1 MSYIIPRRLRVE
13 RVLRRQHG
21 GGDHDAEQ
29 DHVAEVGVVAE
40 PVAPLSQEVGGRE
53 DEEAVLR
60 GHRLRLG
67 RHRRRLPLVGELLLL
82 VVFLFTWHLGRR
94 ERSSFGAIVISML
107 ESIAMHC
114 HLVAV
119 FSITLSWTL
128 VILSLVVVVDCNL
141 QPTMIKLW
149 S

>member
-21 GGDHDAEQ
+21 GGDHDAEE
-29 DHVAEVGVVAE
+29 DHVAEVGVVAQ
-40 PVAPLSQEVGGRE
+40 PVAPLSQEVGGGE

-82 VVFLFTWHLGRR
+82 VVLLFTWHLRRR
-94 ERSSFGAIVISML
+94 ERSSFGAIVISMFFIDSVHKHL
-107 ESIAMHC
+107 LQYRRSFRRLSMSRPIAHSIAY
-114 HLVAV
+114 
-119 FSITLSWTL
+119 
-128 VILSLVVVVDCNL
+128 IL
-141 QPTMIKLW
+141 I
-149 S
+149 

>member
-1 MSYIIPRRLRVE
+1 MSYIIPWRLRVQ

-82 VVFLFTWHLGRR
+82 VVFLFTWNLRRR
-94 ERSSFGAIVISML
+94 ERSSFGAFVISTL
-107 ESIAMHC
+107 ESSAMHY

-119 FSITLSWTL
+119 FSIALSWTL
-128 VILSLVVVVDCNL
+128 VILPLVVVVDCNL
-141 QPTMIKLW
+141 QPTIIKLW

>member
-21 GGDHDAEQ
+21 GGDHDAEE
-29 DHVAEVGVVAE
+29 DHVAEVGVVAQ

-82 VVFLFTWHLGRR
+82 VVLLFTWHLRRR
-94 ERSSFGAIVISML
+94 ERSSFGAINILML
-107 ESIAMHC
+107 YSISIA
-114 HLVAV
+114 
-119 FSITLSWTL
+119 TW
-128 VILSLVVVVDCNL
+128 
-141 QPTMIKLW
+141 
-149 S
+149 

>member
-13 RVLRRQHG
+13 RVLRSQHG
-21 GGDHDAEQ
+21 GGDHDAKK
-29 DHVAEVGVVAE
+29 DHVAEVGVVAQ

-82 VVFLFTWHLGRR
+82 VVLLFTWHLRRR
-94 ERSSFGAIVISML
+94 ERSSFGAIVISIL
-107 ESIAMHC
+107 YSIIHC

-128 VILSLVVVVDCNL
+128 VILSLVVVVNCNL

>member
-21 GGDHDAEQ
+21 GGDHDAEE
-29 DHVAEVGVVAE
+29 DHVAEVGVVAQ
-40 PVAPLSQEVGGRE
+40 PVAPLSQEVGGGE

-82 VVFLFTWHLGRR
+82 VVLLFTRHLQANR
-94 ERSSFGAIVISML
+94 IPQVI
-107 ESIAMHC
+107 
-114 HLVAV
+114 LVCGW
-119 FSITLSWTL
+119 FTL
-128 VILSLVVVVDCNL
+128 VDKYGS
-141 QPTMIKLW
+141 T
-149 S
+149 

>member
-21 GGDHDAEQ
+21 GGDHDAEE
-29 DHVAEVGVVAE
+29 DHVAEVGVVAQ

-82 VVFLFTWHLGRR
+82 VVLLFTWHLRRR
-94 ERSSFGAIVISML
+94 ERSSFGAINILML
-107 ESIAMHC
+107 ESIIHC

-128 VILSLVVVVDCNL
+128 VILSLIVVVDCNL
-141 QPTMIKLW
+141 EII
-149 S
+149 

>member
-21 GGDHDAEQ
+21 GGDHDAEE
-29 DHVAEVGVVAE
+29 DHVAEVGVVAQ
-40 PVAPLSQEVGGRE
+40 PVAPLSQEVGGGE

-82 VVFLFTWHLGRR
+82 VVLFFTWHLRRR
-94 ERSSFGAIVISML
+94 ERSSFDVVLHI
-107 ESIAMHC
+107 HC

-128 VILSLVVVVDCNL
+128 VILSLIVVVDCNL
-141 QPTMIKLW
+141 QPTVIKLW